1 MIILVTTL
9 ILLNKQENETV
20 LAEQTD
26 YVWDPECSHESFI
39 NIPTDLSSQ
48 AINTT
53 SIRKDLD
60 INPLI
65 GDATLLNYNSFF
77 RERTGNNSLNST
89 FIIND
94 NLNGTRNLL

>member
-1 MIILVTTL
+1 MFGTL
-9 ILLNKQENETV
+9 NVLMNHLLTSQQIYQVKQLTQPL
-20 LAEQTD
+20 LAK
-26 YVWDPECSHESFI
+26 I
-39 NIPTDLSSQ
+39 M
-48 AINTT
+48 
-53 SIRKDLD
+53 LD
-60 INPLI
+60 IYPLI